1 MRELVWRQR
10 ISKLRNKGVVLFI
23 MFVITRYKKEV
34 EETRKHEKLN
44 HPGSK
49 QQMEEVWEEE
59 DGLEKDQFDPRTF
72 FHLHG

>member
-1 MRELVWRQR
+1 
-10 ISKLRNKGVVLFI
+10 
-23 MFVITRYKKEV
+23 MFYHVCLPTLTRYKKEI
-34 EETRKHEKLN
+34 EEARKHEKLH

-49 QQMEEVWEEE
+49 QQMEEVWEED

>member
-1 MRELVWRQR
+1 MCL
-10 ISKLRNKGVVLFI
+10 LL
-23 MFVITRYKKEV
+23 RYKKEI
-34 EETRKHEKLN
+34 EEARKHEKLN

-59 DGLEKDQFDPRTF
+59 DGLEKEQFEPRTF